1 MNLMDMLSTTQ
12 FWVSL
17 AQIIGID
24 IILSG
29 DNAVVIALAT
39 RSLPPLQQ
47 KKAILFGSMAA
58 VAMRVTLAVVAVE
71 LLTLPYLKI
80 IGSALLLWIGIQ
92 LLLPDGD
99 EHGVEGVSVKR
110 AGNPLLAAI
119 RTILVADLVMS
130 LDNVLGIAA
139 AAKGNLVLLV
149 MGLAISIPLIIFSSA
164 AILKLMDRF
173 PSIVSLGAALLG
185 YVAGE
190 MLVTDPALAHWVESR
205 ASILHVVVPIAGAG
219 VVVLVGKA
227 MGRAR
232 TKAAVDHEKADL
244 KA

>member
-1 MNLMDMLSTTQ
+1 MEMLAGTQ

-39 RSLPPLQQ
+39 RSLPLLQQ
-47 KKAILFGSMAA
+47 RKAILFGSMAA
-58 VAMRVTLAVVAVE
+58 VAMRVTLAAVAVE
-71 LLTLPYLKI
+71 MLTLPYLKM
-80 IGSALLLWIGIQ
+80 IGSVLLLWIGIQ
-92 LLLPDGD
+92 LLLPDD
-99 EHGVEGVSVKR
+99 HGESQGENGKKSN
-110 AGNPLLAAI
+110 GNSLPAAI

-130 LDNVLGIAA
+130 LDNVIGIAA

-149 MGLAISIPLIIFSSA
+149 MGLAISIPLIVFSST

-173 PSIVSLGAALLG
+173 PVIITLGAALLG

-190 MLVTDPALAHWVESR
+190 MLVTDPALAHWMESQI
-205 ASILHVVVPIAGAG
+205 SLLHQAAPIAGAV
-219 VVVLVGKA
+219 VVVLAGKA
-227 MGRAR
+227 LGRRAAAR
-232 TKAAVDHEKADL
+232 KT
-244 KA
+244 